1 LYMNSFYNME
11 EFFNRWM
18 FSIWEMGLKEQ
29 NVLMH

>member
-1 LYMNSFYNME
+1 MNSFYMME

-18 FSIWEMGLKEQ
+18 FSIKEMGLQEY